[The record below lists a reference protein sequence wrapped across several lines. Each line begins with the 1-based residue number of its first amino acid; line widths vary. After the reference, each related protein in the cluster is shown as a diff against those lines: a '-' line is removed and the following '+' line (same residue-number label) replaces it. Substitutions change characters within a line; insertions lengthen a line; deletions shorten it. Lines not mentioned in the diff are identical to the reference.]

1 MNLYDGLDTH
11 MRYRYTSFFWSR
23 SAVAIFFR
31 TSGNSADTSLP
42 KVMDMM
48 VFWMASF
55 LSYVQFMVQTGKVKC
70 ANRSYAY

>member
-1 MNLYDGLDTH
+1 MFL
-11 MRYRYTSFFWSR
+11 S
-23 SAVAIFFR
+23 

-55 LSYVQFMVQTGKVKC
+55 LSWSQHVKSLWGSGGC
-70 ANRSYAY
+70 ALTVRMHIEIWRQQLALDAHKTLSDLTLSLP

>member
-1 MNLYDGLDTH
+1 
-11 MRYRYTSFFWSR
+11 
-23 SAVAIFFR
+23 
-31 TSGNSADTSLP
+31 LP

-55 LSYVQFMVQTGKVKC
+55 LLYVQFMVQTGKVKC